1 MDIGKFGQRD
11 NIMVNKSG
19 YIDIDENE
27 EVVIEELKLSNSVS
41 ILEQEVSINFMRDEN
56 FATIYTSDTTYMT
69 KLDKLC
75 KTSPDMY
82 SLIADTG
89 RGKTYRVEDKTLI
102 SFRAKKREISEE
114 QRIAA
119 GERMRKYQE
128 SKKLQNTV
136 YLKFSNV
143 QSRKFYVTICY

>member
-1 MDIGKFGQRD
+1 MNNVK
-11 NIMVNKSG
+11 NIEKRQKGTNAMANKSG
-19 YIDIDENE
+19 YIDVEESNE
-27 EVVIEELKLSNSVS
+27 EPKLSNSVS
-41 ILEQEVSINFMRDEN
+41 VLEQEVCINFMRDED

-102 SFRAKKREISEE
+102 SFRAKKRELSEE
-114 QRIAA
+114 QKIAA
-119 GERMRKYQE
+119 GERMRKYQA
-128 SKKLQNTV
+128 SKHN
-136 YLKFSNV
+136 
-143 QSRKFYVTICY
+143 

>member
-1 MDIGKFGQRD
+1 MKGIK
-11 NIMVNKSG
+11 IMASKSG
-19 YIDIDENE
+19 YINIDENE
-27 EVVIEELKLSNSVS
+27 EITIEEPKLSNSVS
-41 ILEQEVSINFMRDEN
+41 VSEQEVCINFMRDED

-102 SFRAKKREISEE
+102 SFRAKKRELSEE
-114 QRIAA
+114 QKIAA
-119 GERMRKYQE
+119 GERMRQWQA
-128 SKKLQNTV
+128 SKKN
-136 YLKFSNV
+136 
-143 QSRKFYVTICY
+143 

>member
-1 MDIGKFGQRD
+1 MAS
-11 NIMVNKSG
+11 KSG
-19 YIDIDENE
+19 YISIDKNE
-27 EVVIEELKLSNSVS
+27 EAPIEEQKLSNSVS
-41 ILEQEVSINFMRDEN
+41 ISEQEVCINFMRDEE

-102 SFRAKKREISEE
+102 SFRAKKREVSEE
-114 QRIAA
+114 QKLAA
-119 GERMRKYQE
+119 GERMRKYQANRH
-128 SKKLQNTV
+128 S
-136 YLKFSNV
+136 
-143 QSRKFYVTICY
+143 

>member
-1 MDIGKFGQRD
+1 MQ
-11 NIMVNKSG
+11 NNSG
-19 YIDIDENE
+19 YIDTCEDIAET
-27 EVVIEELKLSNSVS
+27 KMSNS
-41 ILEQEVSINFMRDEN
+41 IPIYEQEVHISFMRDED

-102 SFRAKKREISEE
+102 SFRAKKREMSEE
-114 QRIAA
+114 QKIAA
-119 GERMRKYQE
+119 GERMREYQA
-128 SKKLQNTV
+128 
-136 YLKFSNV
+136 
-143 QSRKFYVTICY
+143 SRRS